1 MKTKKDSLIAGGFAR
16 PEYRKSQNIKNALYS
31 TKTIAYQVSNLLRLN
46 NKICAPQSG
55 GAQNI
60 IRTYLSSKPV
70 KFFANQP
77 KNIFHLVSASFSY
90 PQKKKDSVPAV
101 LIQLHWLEQFTNY
114 PDYIVS
120 ASRLPNNIGLTPRL
134 PDDIG
139 LVQYFLSSIGG
150 WDLNRINNIYSV
162 QRHNIVNDVHEVQPF
177 GFMPRACNSLRRTL
191 FIQVARVES
200 PSFFISFSSC
210 SRNSGVRRIWYCG
223 DLFSFSVDMVITLHY
238 YDLHGNDHD
247 TISCTIKA
255 MPRSAS
261 THTGHLTTN
270 DKLRIEEAMKDHI
283 TPMTGR
289 NSFTPN
295 IKFLWRFFS
304 CQQSKYFSV
313 EASNEQEA
321 RSMLPDSPCLFS
333 ARIRQPSQNVVGVS
347 A

>member
-1 MKTKKDSLIAGGFAR
+1 MNSIQSPNMGLASK
-16 PEYRKSQNIKNALYS
+16 
-31 TKTIAYQVSNLLRLN
+31 LLN
-46 NKICAPQSG
+46 MFQTPNSG
-55 GAQNI
+55 LAQNTI
-60 IRTYLSSKPV
+60 KTNLSSLRV
-70 KFFANQP
+70 TN
-77 KNIFHLVSASFSY
+77 SY
-90 PQKKKDSVPAV
+90 AQKKKDSVPAV
-101 LIQLHWLEQFTNY
+101 LIQLHPLEQVT
-114 PDYIVS
+114 
-120 ASRLPNNIGLTPRL
+120 RL
-134 PDDIG
+134 PDYIG
-139 LVQYFLSSIGG
+139 LVQYFLSSVGG
-150 WDLNRINNIYSV
+150 WDLNHINNIYSV
-162 QRHNIVNDVHEVQPF
+162 RRHNLGNEVHEVQPF
-177 GFMPRACNSLRRTL
+177 GSMPRDCNSLRRTL

-238 YDLHGNDHD
+238 YELHGNDHD
-247 TISCTIKA
+247 TISCIIKA

-283 TPMTGR
+283 TPVTGR

-313 EASNEQEA
+313 EATNEQEA

-333 ARIRQPSQNVVGVS
+333 ARIRQSSQNIVEVS